1 MSPALE
7 VALPEW
13 SPPAIDAL
21 RKRWAERVE
30 AVAVGPNTTMTL
42 GEDGLPDERVSDP
55 EAERWDLSLGP
66 DSEAS
71 VVVYVEPRRQP
82 DDEFETAVGWPV
94 AGTITVLAWKS
105 APDLPGRIR
114 LIADL
119 AHDVARTFDGVVALD
134 PGEWLG
140 SVPVGHL
147 FTSEISDY
155 ADADLFAHIASQHGF
170 HIAGYPAV

>member
-21 RKRWAERVE
+21 RERWAERVE
-30 AVAVGPNTTMTL
+30 ALAVGPKATVTL
-42 GEDGLPDERVSDP
+42 GGDGLPAERVTAP

-66 DSEAS
+66 DQEAS
-71 VVVYVEPRRQP
+71 VVVYVEPHRQS
-82 DDEFETAVGWPV
+82 DGEFEAAVGWPV

-105 APDLPGRIR
+105 APDLPGRVR

-119 AHDVARTFDGVVALD
+119 AQDAARMFGGVVALD
-134 PGEWLG
+134 PGEWSG
-140 SVPVGHL
+140 PAPIGRL

-155 ADADLFAHIASQHGF
+155 ADADLFAHVASQPGF